1 MKIFDIYANKHY
13 QVMNKTVAC
22 IGFFDGVH
30 VGHQHLIKQTVELAK
45 QKGLTPACITLSREP
60 LQVLYPE
67 RDIKT
72 IMDIEQRLQ
81 AIGSYGIQQ
90 CYLLHF
96 DQAMA
101 NVSAADFIELLKS
114 LCIDTIVAGEDFRF
128 GKQNKGDVLMLEKQM
143 PTKIIPLVEL
153 YGQKISSTTIIE
165 ALEKGEVEYVS
176 SCMNRYYAI
185 DGFVIHGNKVGSTK
199 LGYPTANIEYNP
211 FIVLPRVGVYIG
223 RVIYE
228 GKTYRAM
235 INIGHNPTINR
246 RDFLSLEAHIL
257 DFDQDIYGKRLVV
270 EFSKYLRY
278 EKKFNSKEELIE
290 QLDNDVQSVRDY
302 TYEIRNV

>member
-1 MKIFDIYANKHY
+1 MKIFDIYANKTY
-13 QVMNKTVAC
+13 QMKNKTVAC

-30 VGHQHLIKQTVELAK
+30 LGHQHLIKETVQLAK
-45 QKGLTPACITLSREP
+45 EKGLTPACITLSREP

-72 IMDIEQRLQ
+72 IMDISQRLHTI
-81 AIGSYGIQQ
+81 ASYGIKQ

-96 DQAMA
+96 DENMA
-101 NVSAADFIELLKS
+101 NVPALDFITMLQS
-114 LCIDTIVAGEDFRF
+114 LNIETIVAGEDFRY
-128 GKQNKGDVLMLEKQM
+128 GKGNSGDVLLLEKHM

-153 YGQKISSTTIIE
+153 HGSKISSTSIIV
-165 ALEKGEVEYVS
+165 ALEKGEVEYVA
-176 SCMNRYYAI
+176 SCMNRYYTI
-185 DGFVIHGNKVGSTK
+185 DGFVIHGNKVGSRE
-199 LGYPTANIEYNP
+199 LGFPTANIEYDP
-211 FIVLPRVGVYIG
+211 FVVLPRVGVYIG
-223 RVIYE
+223 RVIYNN
-228 GKTYRAM
+228 KTYRAM

-257 DFDQDIYGKRLVV
+257 DFDEEIYGKRLAV

-290 QLDNDVQSVRDY
+290 QLTKDVQSVKEY